1 MLMNSRDHGVHQCDL
16 LRNLGVTY
24 GGSLLLNLLA
34 RSSKVEAV
42 AMAVAFIMPREKST
56 VALRAAGH
64 LALWLLW
71 RTSGLLVSDI
81 NGLNLPLTGHPS
93 VVSSSFPLG
102 AIPSRAA
109 TSGGGIRNS
118 PVFTVV
124 MNGFFCGEID
134 FLGDLRP
141 CSASVCSCIF
151 FNFALST
158 SLKSSVDRMMLGL
171 IIDGLSSFKLSWLLL
186 WCFFFRGLVWFD
198 CRLARTRCSLDL
210 LMRLQL

>member
-1 MLMNSRDHGVHQCDL
+1 MLIEQPGRCSWRD
-16 LRNLGVTY
+16 RFNVTY

-42 AMAVAFIMPREKST
+42 AIVVAFIMPREKST

-71 RTSGLLVSDI
+71 RTSGLLANDTKD
-81 NGLNLPLTGHPS
+81 LNLPLTGHPS
-93 VVSSSFPLG
+93 AVSSSFPLG

-118 PVFTVV
+118 PDFTVV
-124 MNGFFCGEID
+124 MNGFLCGETD

-141 CSASVCSCIF
+141 CSISDCSCIF

-158 SLKSSVDRMMLGL
+158 SLKSSVDKMMLGL
-171 IIDGLSSFKLSWLLL
+171 IIGGLSSFKLSWLLL
-186 WCFFFRGLVWFD
+186 WCFFLRGLAWFD